1 MEKGENIV
9 TACQREVLE
18 ETGLEVDCTTLLM
31 VEGAR
36 GSWMRFVL
44 TGKVVGGKLKTPA
57 EADRESLQAKW
68 ISNMDE
74 LELRAEDIVHLI
86 ERAR

>member
-57 EADRESLQAKW
+57 EADGESLQAKW